1 MVLAMNLWIHKDAS
15 YITGTKARSQVG
27 GYHYI
32 SKKPKL
38 HIKSDNPPSKH
49 NHPVIVLRKVVDAV
63 MSSTQESKTGGS
75 YNDSKEELTALQME
89 I

>member
-1 MVLAMNLWIHKDAS
+1 MVLAMNIGIHKDVS
-15 YITGTKARSQVG
+15 YITETKAISQFG

-49 NHPVIVLRKVVDAV
+49 NHPVIVLRTVVDAV
-63 MSSTQESKTGGS
+63 MSSTQESKTCGS
-75 YNDSKEELTALQME
+75 YNDSKEELTALQMV